1 MLGATKRESETE
13 KKENFNQKKNN
24 NKIMIITKANTK
36 VKAKIIGAN
45 CSALLS

>member
-13 KKENFNQKKNN
+13 KKENFNQKKNK
-24 NKIMIITKANTK
+24 KIMIITKANTK